1 MIITCWKQTT
11 NNTHRHNTH
20 LSSLF
25 KHWTSLG
32 RMPELIRSS
41 IGGLRSLDNN
51 FLQTRWLKQHINT
64 HCQHGNHNPK
74 KINLWLSGPT
84 EKNGIN
90 SLMTELQQL
99 YSKSKVHVWSQYFL
113 YWCKNKANQFFLLN
127 YQRENVPHINAV
139 SPEKSICAPEWY
151 TLNQCSCKSHCL
163 LCHCFNGLSVWRWWI
178 WC

>member
-1 MIITCWKQTT
+1 MIITCWKQTN

-84 EKNGIN
+84 EKNGITIF
-90 SLMTELQQL
+90 SLLMQKQ
-99 YSKSKVHVWSQYFL
+99 SQSI
-113 YWCKNKANQFFLLN
+113 FLLN